1 MSRPLIT
8 FFVINTFTTAVVL
21 FYNIYLQKKDKT
33 KEDIEILIKRINQL
47 ENSVSDLQQVI
58 EELEEN
64 IYHKNNS
71 VIQSNIALSS
81 KLDDFINYSYDVY
94 DE

>member
-33 KEDIEILIKRINQL
+33 KEDIENLIKRINQL